1 MVVVIAIII
10 ESLTSHE
17 KALLANE
24 ATLVVKTLVV
34 KTLVV
39 KTLVVKTLEGTA
51 RQ

>member
-1 MVVVIAIII
+1 MLVVVIVIII

-39 KTLVVKTLEGTA
+39 KTLEGTA